1 MSWNYMTFHA
11 MQINSSILGNFQ
23 IMSNLK
29 IWQDYLHNLESQS
42 FLALALAFHLPNT
55 KSTILSDTKELLR
68 NMLLHLTTLLQS
80 MLMPHT
86 LANNDIQTSTIIHL
100 SLLKIY
106 SKFRINVRFKGKVQ
120 TCINF
125 IYTEKATKFCEISIL
140 VWFYVVPVKKQSN
153 NTYFDILKFTIHV
166 VFDLNQKHYWLNLR
180 LVKMQTGNQQVGF
193 YHWNSEEKD
202 RWHSFMQL
210 SSRKLPATIL
220 MMQEL

>member
-100 SLLKIY
+100 SLLKIHSKYRIPKY
-106 SKFRINVRFKGKVQ
+106 SIQRKGADMDKLH
-120 TCINF
+120 IF
-125 IYTEKATKFCEISIL
+125 WEGHKIL
-140 VWFYVVPVKKQSN
+140 RY
-153 NTYFDILKFTIHV
+153 LH
-166 VFDLNQKHYWLNLR
+166 L
-180 LVKMQTGNQQVGF
+180 
-193 YHWNSEEKD
+193 
-202 RWHSFMQL
+202 SFVL
-210 SSRKLPATIL
+210 
-220 MMQEL
+220 